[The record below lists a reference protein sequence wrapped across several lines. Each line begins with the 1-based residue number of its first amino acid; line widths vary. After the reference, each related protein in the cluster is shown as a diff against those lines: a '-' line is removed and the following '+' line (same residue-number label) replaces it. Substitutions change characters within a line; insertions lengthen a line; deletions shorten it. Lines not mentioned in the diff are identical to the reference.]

1 MNVFALF
8 VLAVSAAAPTASPV
22 APSPKIPAFV
32 RFHGTPSLDDVAAGK
47 LLLGELNCTSC
58 HAADAAL
65 GEHIT
70 PKKSPILSD
79 VGNRVRPEW
88 IRKLLTD
95 PQQVKPGT
103 TMPDVLVGL
112 TAREKA
118 RRVEALTHFL
128 ASTATVIPWDRYVD
142 KGSIGRGEKL
152 FHDVGCAACHG
163 SRKDKEGVEPLPF
176 MLTLRNPATKYTAAT
191 LSMFLNDP
199 HKVRP
204 SGRMPSLNLT
214 PEESRDIAAYFLKD
228 IVPPANFTYE
238 LYDGRWNV
246 LPDWSNFKPKQKGKI
261 AGLDLSPAGD
271 AKNFGMIFRGYFRLD
286 KDSNMPFRLASDD
299 GSKLFIDDVLIIEN
313 DGIHPMQDREGKA
326 VLKAGVHK
334 LRIEFF
340 NSGGERD
347 LNAEYRFSGNETWR
361 NLAQLVTLEE
371 TGNPNDDTAFKVDK
385 ELAAEGRKLFA
396 SSGCA
401 SCHELND
408 GKDKI
413 ASTVTAKRLT
423 QLVAGKACAVNKNE
437 TKADAAA
444 NPNFSLSDSQQ
455 KAIGA
460 ALGWLAEVQLDGKL
474 ERPTAA
480 AKLKHTLVTFNCYA
494 CHRRDAIGG
503 VDMTPGLDLND
514 DGVPD
519 VDPAAERLAALFTS
533 TVPEM
538 GDEGRLPPRLDNVGA
553 KMSEHW
559 LRQTLS
565 KGAKERPYMK
575 AVMPK
580 FGSSIDKLHE
590 VFIALDKPQEADEV
604 EFSEP
609 PYRVKADGRLLIG
622 TKGFSCVKC
631 HNFNKE
637 KAEGI
642 PGIDLTILAKRVRP
656 EWFAR
661 YVRDPQQIRPGTRM
675 PTVFPNGKSPM
686 PEVLGGDVDKQIA
699 ALWMYLSD
707 GEKAAVPVG
716 VGGTP
721 IELVAKTEPVIYRNF
736 LADVG
741 PRAVAVAFPEKANYA
756 FDANDLRPALIWHG
770 AFIDAAKHWSGRGQG
785 FQPPLGDD
793 VVKLGTG
800 PNFAKLKNAE
810 EPWPTKTAKEL
821 GYHFRGYRLETDR
834 RPVFNY
840 ELDGGATVT
849 DDYRPVKGAKQPGL
863 LRVLNVYAPKAGD
876 DLWFRAVSAK
886 EIKPAV
892 DGWYTVDGL
901 WRVRIAAQGETP
913 IVRSGPNGQELIVR
927 VPHGGDARAI
937 IEQEFAW

>member
-8 VLAVSAAAPTASPV
+8 VLAVSAAAPTATP
-22 APSPKIPAFV
+22 APSPKVPAFV

-79 VGNRVRPEW
+79 VGSRVRPEW

-112 TAREKA
+112 TAEEKA

-128 ASTATVIPWDRYVD
+128 ASTSPDGVADRFVD
-142 KGSIGRGEKL
+142 KASIGRGEKT
-152 FHDVGCAACHG
+152 FHEVGCTACHG
-163 SRKDKEGVEPLPF
+163 SRRDKEGVEPLPF
-176 MLTLRNPATKYTAAT
+176 MLTLRNPATKYTAAS
-191 LSMFLNDP
+191 LAAFLQDP

-204 SGRMPSLNLT
+204 SGRMPSLNLL
-214 PEESRDIAAYFLKD
+214 PEEARDIASYFLKD
-228 IVPPANFTYE
+228 VVPPPNFTYE
-238 LYDGRWNV
+238 LYDGRWDN
-246 LPDWSNFKPKQKGKI
+246 LPDWSNFKPKKTGEI

-271 AKNFGMIFRGYFRLD
+271 MKRFGMIFRGYFKLD
-286 KDSNMPFRLASDD
+286 KEANMPFKLSSDD
-299 GSKLFIDDVLIIEN
+299 GSRLFIDDVLIIDN

-326 VLKAGVHK
+326 VLKAGVHTI
-334 LRIEFF
+334 RIEYF
-340 NSGGERD
+340 NGGLGAELD
-347 LNAEYRFSGNETWR
+347 AEYRYSGKDPWR
-361 NLAQLVTLEE
+361 NLASLVSLKRDGTPPGDGRF
-371 TGNPNDDTAFKVDK
+371 TIDPQ
-385 ELAAEGRKLFA
+385 LAAEGRRLFA

-408 GKDKI
+408 GKEKI
-413 ASTVTAKRLT
+413 ASTIKAKRLT
-423 QLVAGKACAVNKNE
+423 QLAAGKACAVNKSE
-437 TKADAAA
+437 AKTDAAA
-444 NPNFSLSDSQQ
+444 NPNFALSDSQQ

-460 ALGWLAEVQLDGKL
+460 ALGWLAEVQLDGKPAA
-474 ERPTAA
+474 PTAA
-480 AKLKHTLVTFNCYA
+480 VKLKHTLATFNCYA

-503 VDMTPGLDLND
+503 VEMAPGLDLND

-519 VDPAAERLAALFTS
+519 VDPAAERLAALFSS

-553 KMSEHW
+553 KMSDAW
-559 LRQTLS
+559 LKQTLA

-580 FGSSIDKLHE
+580 FGAGIDKLAT
-590 VFIALDKPQEADEV
+590 VFQEIDKPQEANEV

-675 PTVFPNGKSPM
+675 PTVFPAGKSPM
-686 PEVLGGDVDKQIA
+686 PDMYGGDVDKQIA
-699 ALWMYLSD
+699 ALWAYLSD

-716 VGGTP
+716 VGGAP

-736 LADVG
+736 LSDVG
-741 PRAVAVAFPEKANYA
+741 PRAIAVAFPEKANYA

-793 VVKLGTG
+793 VVKLGAGT
-800 PNFAKLKNAE
+800 NFAKLKNAD

-834 RPVFNY
+834 RPVFSY

-849 DDYRPVKGAKQPGL
+849 DDLRPIKTAKQPGL
-863 LRVLNVYAPKAGD
+863 LRVLNLYAPKASD

-886 EIKPAV
+886 EIKPAA
-892 DGWYTVDGL
+892 DGWFVVDGL
-901 WRVRIAAQGETP
+901 WRVRIAAGGEKP
-913 IVRSGPNGQELIVR
+913 IIRSGEKGQELIVR
-927 VPHGGDARAI
+927 VPHGGDGRTI